1 MFIQDILTSK
11 IIHRYFISHF
21 IRNGIL
27 KTAYGLLDVSGQ
39 HPFIQSLIFWNVY
52 ERKEIS
58 AIKKYLNKELDI
70 IELGSSIGMVSMAL
84 GSLIAGRKNKI
95 ISVEANPRLLH
106 NLRNSANLNAYKIEF
121 VNAAICYTDDEVK
134 FDIDNK
140 NLGSKITDA
149 ESNTTVVVESTTLG
163 KLFHRYHIA
172 PYALVCD
179 IEGAES
185 HIFSAEDD
193 TEAIKNC
200 RQVII
205 ELHDT
210 RFNGKQYTK
219 KDLSEMIIKK
229 FSMQL
234 VFSEGDIWVFD
245 K

>member
-70 IELGSSIGMVSMAL
+70 IELGSSIGMVIMAL
-84 GSLIAGRKNKI
+84 GSLIKGRKNKI
-95 ISVEANPRLLH
+95 ISVEANPGLLN
-106 NLRNSANLNAYKIEF
+106 NLRNSAKLNGYKIEF
-121 VNAAICYTDDEVK
+121 INAAICYTDDKVK
-134 FDIDNK
+134 FEIDNK
-140 NLGSKITDA
+140 NLGSKISDA
-149 ESNTTVVVESTTLG
+149 ESITAVVVESTTLR
-163 KLFHRYHIA
+163 KLFKSYGIGQ
-172 PYALVCD
+172 YALVCD

-185 HIFSAEDD
+185 HIFSDEVD
-193 TEAIKNC
+193 TDAINNC
-200 RQVII
+200 RQIII

-210 RFNGKQYTK
+210 QYKGKQYSK

-229 FSMQL
+229 FSMRL
-234 VFSEGDIWVFD
+234 VFCEGDIWVFS